1 MLGHTHIGE
10 RYNARIV
17 WESWEICVASLG
29 SLGSGEQ
36 RFILW
41 LEESNYTS
49 LNTFLA
55 NTSRNEGGIGVGSKS
70 EAGVEL
76 EELPEFQHPFTFKS
90 EHGLLTLRHCSVEM
104 FPENY

>member
-1 MLGHTHIGE
+1 MGE
-10 RYNARIV
+10 WVNAQIV
-17 WESWEICVASLG
+17 QRSWTDYVASLG

-49 LNTFLA
+49 RNTFLA
-55 NTSRNEGGIGVGSKS
+55 NTSRNEGTIGGGSKS

-90 EHGLLTLRHCSVEM
+90 EHGLPTLRHCSVEM
-104 FPENY
+104 FPEDY